1 MADAKPKPDL
11 LRFLNEHYNNLKGLA
26 ETDNKTPDLPNENIT
41 AVITLIDKLYE
52 TITTT
57 GDISHDEI
65 VKQLKNL
72 HDRYDEL
79 NLEDPYSRYKDAS
92 ARLNNLNTIVF
103 NIRAGSEGT
112 EAGAGA
118 GEEKEKEE
126 E

>member
-11 LRFLNEHYNNLKGLA
+11 LRFLKDRYLLLKTQA
-26 ETDNKTPDLPNENIT
+26 ETDNKTPDPPNENIR

-52 TITTT
+52 TITKP
-57 GDISHDEI
+57 DVSHDQI
-65 VKQLKNL
+65 VKQLQNL
-72 HDRYDEL
+72 HKRYDEL
-79 NLEDPYSRYKDAS
+79 KLDDPYSRYKDAS
-92 ARLNNLNTIVF
+92 ARLNHLNTIVF